1 MKLRKVIINQE
12 GVQALSH
19 HNTVFSQLLKLIP
32 RHEFE
37 TLAKQH
43 HTGRS
48 FRTASR
54 WSQFVT
60 MAMAQL
66 SGRNSLRDIVENIS
80 AQAHRLYHLGS
91 AKLSRSNLSRINDG
105 KPYALYEALFGKLL
119 SRCQGVV
126 PGHNFRF
133 NHPLYSLDASTI
145 DLCLSVFP
153 WADFRT
159 TKGAIKLHVGLN
171 HAGYLPE
178 FVTVTD
184 GKKHDVTVGRTLEF
198 PKGSMVA
205 VDKGYNDYTWY
216 KQLTDKGIFFVTR
229 LKTNAKYRTV
239 CRRPV
244 LKSKGLICDQTIE
257 FTGVQTAKKCPVQ
270 LRRIGYRDAQTG
282 KRYVF
287 LTNNFKLSARTIA
300 DIYKARWQV
309 ELFFKWIKQNLK
321 IKSFVG
327 TSKNAVMTQIWIALC
342 IYLLLAFLKFQ
353 SKLQKS
359 TQQILRLLQ
368 MNLFEKR
375 DLMALL
381 RGDPPCE
388 NQPDIN
394 QMVLL

>member
-1 MKLRKVIINQE
+1 L
-12 GVQALSH
+12 AH
-19 HNTVFSQLLKLIP
+19 HNTVFSQLLKFIP

-37 TLAKQH
+37 TLANRH
-43 HTGRS
+43 HSGRS

-66 SGRNSLRDIVENIS
+66 AGRSSLRDIVDNIS

-105 KPYALYEALFGKLL
+105 KPYELYEALFGKLL
-119 SRCQGVV
+119 SRCQGVI
-126 PGHNFRF
+126 PGHDFHFKN
-133 NHPLYSLDASTI
+133 PLYSLDASTI

-178 FVTVTD
+178 FVTVTE
-184 GKKHDVTVGRTLEF
+184 GKQHDVTVGRTLEF
-198 PKGSMVA
+198 PKGSIVA
-205 VDKGYNDYTWY
+205 VDKGYNDYGWY
-216 KQLTDKGIFFVTR
+216 KQLTEKGIFFVTR

-244 LKSKGLICDQTIE
+244 LKNKGLICDQTIQ
-257 FTGVQTAKKCPVQ
+257 FTGLQTAKKCPVQ
-270 LRRIGYRDAQTG
+270 LRRIAYRDAETG

-287 LTNNFKLSARTIA
+287 LTNNFKLSAKTIA

-342 IYLLLAFLKFQ
+342 VYLLLAFLKFQ

-359 TQQILRLLQ
+359 TQQILRILQ
-368 MNLFEKR
+368 LNLFEKR

-381 RGDPPCE
+381 RGDPP
-388 NQPDIN
+388 NNKQHDIS

>member
-1 MKLRKVIINQE
+1 M
-12 GVQALSH
+12 AH
-19 HNTVFSQLLKLIP
+19 CNTIFLQILKLVP

-43 HTGRS
+43 HSGRS

-66 SGRNSLRDIVENIS
+66 AGRNSLRDIIENVR

-91 AKLSRSNLSRINDG
+91 AKLSRSNLSRINED
-105 KPYALYEALFGKLL
+105 KPYILYEALFGKLL
-119 SRCQGVV
+119 SRCQGIV
-126 PGHNFRF
+126 PKHTFRF
-133 NHPLYSLDASTI
+133 NNPLYSLDASTI

-171 HAGYLPE
+171 HAGYMPE
-178 FVTVTD
+178 FVTVTE
-184 GKKHDVTVGRTLEF
+184 GKNHDVTVGRTLTF
-198 PKGSMVA
+198 PKGSIVA
-205 VDKGYNDYTWY
+205 VDKGYNDYAWY
-216 KQLTDKGIFFVTR
+216 NQLTEKGIFFVTR
-229 LKTNAKYRTV
+229 LKTNADYRTI

-244 LKSKGLICDQTIE
+244 LKHKGLTCDQTIE
-257 FTGVQTAKKCPVQ
+257 FTGIQTAKKCPVQ
-270 LRRIGYRDAQTG
+270 LRRIGYRDAKTG
-282 KRYVF
+282 KHYVF
-287 LTNNFKLSARTIA
+287 LTNNFKLSAKTIA

-368 MNLFEKR
+368 LNLFEKR

-381 RGDPPCE
+381 RGDPPVDK
-388 NQPDIN
+388 QPDIN
-394 QMVLL
+394 QMALL